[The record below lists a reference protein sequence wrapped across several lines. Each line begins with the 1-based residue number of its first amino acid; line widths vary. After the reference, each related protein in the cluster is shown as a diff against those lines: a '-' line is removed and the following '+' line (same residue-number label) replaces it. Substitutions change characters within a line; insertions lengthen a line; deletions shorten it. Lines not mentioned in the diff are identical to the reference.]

1 MAFTAV
7 YNIIHLMKL
16 VTDLFKTDILTSIF
30 LQVFASIAAL
40 KKKFKFYTLES
51 WKGQSLSQ
59 VFMCDCLL
67 CNSAKK
73 FLEIIRHTFARICE
87 TT

>member
-40 KKKFKFYTLES
+40 KKNLSFTLLNLE
-51 WKGQSLSQ
+51 K
-59 VFMCDCLL
+59 
-67 CNSAKK
+67 AKV
-73 FLEIIRHTFARICE
+73 
-87 TT
+87 

>member
-40 KKKFKFYTLES
+40 KKKLKFYTLES
-51 WKGQSLSQ
+51 
-59 VFMCDCLL
+59 
-67 CNSAKK
+67 
-73 FLEIIRHTFARICE
+73 
-87 TT
+87 